1 MTNKKKNFF
10 LKKLKIMMF
19 ISPKRKNTIL
29 EMSLNSSI
37 MPKLD
42 YQMSRIEVASPL
54 LKTTNNFGRL
64 KNGVIRSTLLVILR
78 APIFPWS
85 CQGWLKDE
93 SLKLYKKKNGIESM
107 EGLWEI
113 ELSWWKFLKPFH
125 NDPWF
130 QIYFDILS
138 SQLILKCPFGIF
150 KSSKNQRNF
159 FQDFCPSL

>member
-1 MTNKKKNFF
+1 
-10 LKKLKIMMF
+10 MF
-19 ISPKRKNTIL
+19 ISSKRKIAIL
-29 EMSLNSSI
+29 KMSLKSSI
-37 MPKLD
+37 MSKLD
-42 YQMSRIEVASPL
+42 HQMSRIWIEVASPL
-54 LKTTNNFGRL
+54 LETTNKFGRL

-150 KSSKNQRNF
+150 KSSKKPTKF
-159 FQDFCPSL
+159 FPGFLP